1 MIKCALLL
9 DNYNSG
15 NQPYSCQ
22 KQKGDKGMLT
32 LGRNSG
38 EYIVLEDGGRRIVI
52 QVAEID
58 GVLRLVV
65 DAPRDVKILRGEVY
79 EKTNPAPD
87 WIRDS
92 YVKSRRRLAKEKA
105 EKK

>member
-1 MIKCALLL
+1 MKCALLL
-9 DNYNSG
+9 DNYDSG
-15 NQPYSCQ
+15 NQTYSCQ

-38 EYIVLEDGGRRIVI
+38 EYIVLEEEGRRIVI

-92 YVKSRRRLAKEKA
+92 YVKSRRQLAKEKS
-105 EKK
+105 ERK